1 MAKPAEGGLFL
12 KKHFLNSEGWDV
24 KSNLIS
30 RDKTILLM
38 ITASYIYQHLIKE
51 NKNDNNISD
60 IILLSLWV
68 YVETLA
74 IPFFRIKRLC

>member
-1 MAKPAEGGLFL
+1 
-12 KKHFLNSEGWDV
+12 
-24 KSNLIS
+24 
-30 RDKTILLM
+30 M

-51 NKNDNNISD
+51 NKNDNNSSD

-74 IPFFRIKRLC
+74 IAFSRVKRCLDLNISGLCRFLVGS